1 MPSCVRMVLGPTLDL
16 SFSLLE
22 LLLFTYL
29 SFIII
34 YLYNYLVVPLFA
46 SWRFLWRDISSRF
59 DCRD

>member
-34 YLYNYLVVPLFA
+34 YLYNYLVFPLFA
-46 SWRFLWRDISSRF
+46 SWRFLWRDFR
-59 DCRD
+59 